1 VQSSLTVSIFNLT
14 SDLCLP
20 ARTFSRIEQDM
31 NSTFQFQVH
40 LAGSIGFNADALLNI
55 SQRAQSKFSLLL
67 VNTLDV
73 HFDQQSINYVR
84 QEDRSL
90 LDIWIKYGKNLVFD
104 DRSVQNI
111 DIWRSSFMR
120 IGFQYSSGRLQIA
133 TNAFSHINEGKFTA
147 RPTLF
152 FLLLSDGRVLDMRV
166 FVSGQGGELLFQ
178 IVNSTDFDFRFN
190 RSIRLERVEILDR
203 TLNDDDLCRIMN
215 IPGHMPMKLPAEQT
229 CSCPVFY
236 LYRHLRH
243 TLSPS
248 NLKEL
253 VPACYSSMSL
263 DQVELEQGRCAFEQR
278 IAQCSTRDVRIRT
291 ELCQHRR
298 QSRLGTRPSSSY
310 LPSTLLVV
318 CFLLATGLIYV
329 LATHR
334 RRSFI
339 VDMIKRSSLMCQRQ
353 QRAMFSADSYQQLT
367 THVPDAHV
375 DVDDEHDGTVARRVT
390 PNKMMKIM
398 VKYNSTT
405 ERTQPYLCRHSS
417 DFVVSNDDNERE
429 QTRHSLS
436 NEDITLKLNNNPL
449 SDIHVNH

>member
-1 VQSSLTVSIFNLT
+1 
-14 SDLCLP
+14 
-20 ARTFSRIEQDM
+20 
-31 NSTFQFQVH
+31 
-40 LAGSIGFNADALLNI
+40 
-55 SQRAQSKFSLLL
+55 
-67 VNTLDV
+67 
-73 HFDQQSINYVR
+73 
-84 QEDRSL
+84 
-90 LDIWIKYGKNLVFD
+90 
-104 DRSVQNI
+104 
-111 DIWRSSFMR
+111 
-120 IGFQYSSGRLQIA
+120 
-133 TNAFSHINEGKFTA
+133 
-147 RPTLF
+147 
-152 FLLLSDGRVLDMRV
+152 
-166 FVSGQGGELLFQ
+166 
-178 IVNSTDFDFRFN
+178 
-190 RSIRLERVEILDR
+190 
-203 TLNDDDLCRIMN
+203 
-215 IPGHMPMKLPAEQT
+215 
-229 CSCPVFY
+229 
-236 LYRHLRH
+236 
-243 TLSPS
+243 
-248 NLKEL
+248 
-253 VPACYSSMSL
+253 
-263 DQVELEQGRCAFEQR
+263 
-278 IAQCSTRDVRIRT
+278 
-291 ELCQHRR
+291 
-298 QSRLGTRPSSSY
+298 
-310 LPSTLLVV
+310 LLVV